1 MSPKKKPRKIL
12 TLRSLDA
19 RVTVI
24 IKDLDAVVKRSQLAA
39 LERCGSGSRALEGF
53 NSDWCSLVD
62 VNQRCRE
69 ENLSDES
76 ARNARVVR
84 VPEFN

>member
-1 MSPKKKPRKIL
+1 ML
-12 TLRSLDA
+12 ESLSLF
-19 RVTVI
+19 
-24 IKDLDAVVKRSQLAA
+24 KDLDAVVKRSKLVAS
-39 LERCGSGSRALEGF
+39 ERCGSGIRALEGL
-53 NSDWCSLVD
+53 NGDWCSQVD
-62 VNQRCRE
+62 ANQRCLE